1 MWNKWKWRKWS
12 KNRRN
17 QGRRD
22 CTKHWYCKSIQEGR
36 KWVKIEYIVII
47 DRLYGKQDYAAAINS
62 YRMSLSYCPLDDEYN
77 KDRVDL

>member
-1 MWNKWKWRKWS
+1 M
-12 KNRRN
+12 
-17 QGRRD
+17 
-22 CTKHWYCKSIQEGR
+22 
-36 KWVKIEYIVII
+36 VII